1 MIQKLELQSVISK
14 YFLNGLIESVKW
26 VVKDN
31 TLTIDF
37 NSPNREM
44 IGQVIHSNF
53 PLPDSEIAI
62 YNTSQLNKLLAI
74 TTGLIEMKL
83 TANNKIFTKIIFAD
97 KNYTLNYSL
106 ADILLIQKPG
116 RVDREFDFE
125 VVCDLNG
132 ESLDA
137 MIKAKNA
144 LQSDNVVF
152 NVGKNFDGESVL
164 ELIFGEPNLH
174 TNNISYIIPDMFFN
188 DAPEFKLP
196 FDSEIIKTILVN
208 NKDSENSRLSL
219 NTMGL
224 LKLEFAKDNIKSTY
238 YITRKA
244 EI

>member
-53 PLPDSEIAI
+53 PLHDSEIAI
-62 YNTSQLNKLLAI
+62 YNTSQLNKRLAI

-125 VVCDLNG
+125 VICDLNG

-164 ELIFGEPNLH
+164 ELIFGEKVNLKEEM
-174 TNNISYIIPDMFFN
+174 I
-188 DAPEFKLP
+188 E
-196 FDSEIIKTILVN
+196 
-208 NKDSENSRLSL
+208 
-219 NTMGL
+219 
-224 LKLEFAKDNIKSTY
+224 
-238 YITRKA
+238 
-244 EI
+244 